1 MEDFV
6 SKALEKI
13 EGGLSSVKD
22 RYGKVVARPVA
33 DALIS
38 FCRQQE
44 EFAQA
49 VAQSDK
55 GFADCVAHV
64 VKDVGQALSDIDAYR
79 KAVEFW
85 FPGAVVDM
93 VLTIRM
99 SEYEEP
105 APETATET
113 VPDVLPEVPEKREG
127 SKIQTTG
134 ELNFSLLDLL

>member
-6 SKALEKI
+6 SGAIEKI
-13 EGGLSSVKD
+13 EGGLSSVK
-22 RYGKVVARPVA
+22 GQKEGVVKRPVA

-49 VAQSDK
+49 IVQSDK
-55 GFADCVAHV
+55 TFADCVAHI
-64 VKDVGQALSDIDAYR
+64 VKGCGNALSDIEAYR

-99 SEYEEP
+99 SEFEEP
-105 APETATET
+105 AKEAVPE
-113 VPDVLPEVPEKREG
+113 VLPETPEKREVAK
-127 SKIQTTG
+127 SQTTG
-134 ELNFSLLDLL
+134 DLSFSLFDLL

>member
-6 SKALEKI
+6 SKAVEKI
-13 EGGLSSVKD
+13 EGGLSSVK
-22 RYGKVVARPVA
+22 GQKENVVKRPVA

-49 VAQSDK
+49 VVQSEK
-55 GFADCVAHV
+55 TFADCVAHV
-64 VKDVGQALSDIDAYR
+64 VAGCGNALSDIEAYR
-79 KAVEFW
+79 KAVGFW

-99 SEYEEP
+99 SEFEEP
-105 APETATET
+105 EKEAVPETVET
-113 VPDVLPEVPEKREG
+113 PKKAK
-127 SKIQTTG
+127 SQTTG
-134 ELNFSLLDLL
+134 NLEFSLFDLL

>member
-6 SKALEKI
+6 SKAIEKI
-13 EGGLSSVKD
+13 EGGLSSIKGQKENVVK
-22 RYGKVVARPVA
+22 RPVA

-49 VAQSDK
+49 VVQSEK
-55 GFADCVAHV
+55 TFADCVAHV
-64 VKDVGQALSDIDAYR
+64 VKGCGNALSDIEAYR
-79 KAVEFW
+79 KAVGFW

-99 SEYEEP
+99 SEFEEP
-105 APETATET
+105 AKEAVPETVET
-113 VPDVLPEVPEKREG
+113 PKKAK
-127 SKIQTTG
+127 SQMTG
-134 ELNFSLLDLL
+134 NLEFSLFDLL

>member
-6 SKALEKI
+6 AKAVEKI
-13 EGGLSSVKD
+13 EGGVSSVKD

-38 FCRQQE
+38 FCRQQG

-49 VAQSDK
+49 VVQSDK
-55 GFADCVAHV
+55 GFADCIAHV
-64 VKDVGQALSDIDAYR
+64 VKGVGQSLSDIDAYR
-79 KAVEFW
+79 KAVGFW

-99 SEYEEP
+99 SEYEEAVP
-105 APETATET
+105 ET

-127 SKIQTTG
+127 SKIQTAG
-134 ELNFSLLDLL
+134 DLSFSLLDLL

>member
-6 SKALEKI
+6 SRAIAKI
-13 EGGLSSVKD
+13 EGGIAAVK
-22 RYGKVVARPVA
+22 GQKENVVGRPVA

-49 VAQSDK
+49 VVQSEK
-55 GFADCVAHV
+55 TFADCVAHV
-64 VKDVGQALSDIDAYR
+64 VAGCGNALSDIEAYR
-79 KAVEFW
+79 KAVGFW

-99 SEYEEP
+99 SEFEEP
-105 APETATET
+105 EKEK
-113 VPDVLPEVPEKREG
+113 VPEAEEKPKKAK
-127 SKIQTTG
+127 SQTTG
-134 ELNFSLLDLL
+134 DLEFSLFDLL

>member
-6 SKALEKI
+6 AKAAEKI
-13 EGGLSSVKD
+13 EGGVSSVKD

-49 VAQSDK
+49 VVQSDK
-55 GFADCVAHV
+55 GFADCIAHV
-64 VKDVGQALSDIDAYR
+64 VKGIGQSLSDIDAYR
-79 KAVEFW
+79 KAVGFW

-93 VLTIRM
+93 VLTLRM
-99 SEYEEP
+99 SGYEE
-105 APETATET
+105 AVPEV
-113 VPDVLPEVPEKREG
+113 VPDVLPDVLPDVPEKREV
-127 SKIQTTG
+127 SKKQTAG
-134 ELNFSLLDLL
+134 DLSFSLLDLL